1 MYLDLNY
8 HFILIDVSFEGGL
21 QANVTVNIN
30 KFKCSD
36 EGNLCPTPLEARESA
51 AAKML
56 NKLRSMGILT
66 K

>member
-1 MYLDLNY
+1 
-8 HFILIDVSFEGGL
+8 LIDVSFEGGF
-21 QANVTVNIN
+21 QASVTVNGD

-36 EGNLCPTPLEARESA
+36 EGNLYSTPLEARESA

-56 NKLRSMGILT
+56 NKLRSMGKLT